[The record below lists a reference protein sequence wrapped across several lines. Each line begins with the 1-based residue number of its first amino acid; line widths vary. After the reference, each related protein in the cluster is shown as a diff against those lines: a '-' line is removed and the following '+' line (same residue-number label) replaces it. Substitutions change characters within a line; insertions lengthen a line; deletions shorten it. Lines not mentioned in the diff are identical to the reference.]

1 MSDTLSSR
9 NHAMRFSFEK
19 LIQDMNNNKKMNR
32 QEVSPLNEVDED
44 E

>member
-1 MSDTLSSR
+1 
-9 NHAMRFSFEK
+9 MRFSFEK
-19 LIQDMNNNKKMNR
+19 LIQDMNNNNKKMNR